1 MSPRPPGAPGAR
13 GAGDRIRVLV
23 VDDSVVIR
31 RLVTDVLEADPQV
44 EVVGIAQNGRIA
56 IDKVAELK
64 PDAITMDIEM
74 PEMNGIQAVRAIR
87 RTNPRIPIVMFS
99 TLTERGASATLDA
112 LAAGA
117 SDYVT
122 KPANVGSI
130 AESRQNVREQLIPK
144 LVALCGRRRTTGT
157 AAPGA
162 PGAPG
167 APAGPGAPAPRS
179 PAHAEARPAAPRGQR
194 TAPFS
199 VLAIGC
205 STGGPDALANV
216 LPHLPGDL
224 GVPVVVVQHMPPLF
238 TRMLAQRLDTAS
250 KLTVVEATEGE
261 PVTPGKVLIAPG
273 GFHLEVKNR
282 GTGAIAHLTEDPPE
296 NFCRPAVDVLF
307 RSVAATY
314 GKNVLAVV
322 LTGMGRDGE
331 RGARVIRDAGGE
343 VFVQDEASSVV
354 WGMPGAVAGSGL
366 ADRILPLSQVA
377 TDLSG
382 VLPRK
387 AAVATGAAR

>member
-1 MSPRPPGAPGAR
+1 
-13 GAGDRIRVLV
+13 VLV

-31 RLVTDVLEADPQV
+31 RLVTDVLDADPQV

-144 LVALCGRRRTTGT
+144 LIALCGRRRSTGA
-157 AAPGA
+157 AAPVA
-162 PGAPG
+162 PGSHG

-179 PAHAEARPAAPRGQR
+179 PSHAEVRPAAPRGQR
-194 TAPFS
+194 TTPFS

-216 LPHLPGDL
+216 LPHLPADL

-250 KLTVVEATEGE
+250 RLTVVEATEGE

-343 VFVQDEASSVV
+343 VFVQDEPSSVV
-354 WGMPGAVAGSGL
+354 WGMPGAVATSGL
-366 ADRILPLSQVA
+366 ADRILPLTQVA
-377 TDLSG
+377 TDLSA

-387 AAVATGAAR
+387 AGVPTGAAR

>member
-1 MSPRPPGAPGAR
+1 MSTRPP

-31 RLVTDVLEADPQV
+31 RLVTDVLDADPQV

-144 LVALCGRRRTTGT
+144 VVALCGRRR
-157 AAPGA
+157 AAT
-162 PGAPG
+162 APG
-167 APAGPGAPAPRS
+167 APAGPGGPAPRS
-179 PAHAEARPAAPRGQR
+179 APAAPVRTAALRGQR

-216 LPHLPGDL
+216 LPLLPGDL

-238 TRMLAQRLDTAS
+238 TRMLAQRLDQAS
-250 KLTVVEATEGE
+250 KLTVVEAVEGE
-261 PVTPGKVLIAPG
+261 PVIPGKVLIAPG

-331 RGARVIRDAGGE
+331 RGAKVIRDGGGE
-343 VFVQDEASSVV
+343 VFVQDEATSVV
-354 WGMPGAVAGSGL
+354 WGMPGAVASSGL
-366 ADRILPLSQVA
+366 ADRILPLGQIA
-377 TDLSG
+377 TDIMA

-387 AAVATGAAR
+387 AATTGASR